1 MDSGSI
7 CVKIKTAELKR
18 LCWKLPPCR
27 YTENFSQS
35 SLKEYLEAGWNVVD
49 ISWVP
54 LYIAGDHFT
63 TQTVFELFNL
73 FRVRAKKQRKLPFC
87 LDFVHFPS
95 CFVPSL
101 SCQSAIVRHTSN
113 RNVRNTRRLV
123 CVCVLARRRAPSS
136 TATRR
141 PTSNTGFQ
149 AVSRRQSEQS
159 CPPGQQNNQMS
170 SG

>member
-1 MDSGSI
+1 MRVPSL
-7 CVKIKTAELKR
+7 CEYRWLRWKR

-73 FRVRAKKQRKLPFC
+73 FRVRAKKQRNLPFC

-101 SCQSAIVRHTSN
+101 SWQSAIVRHN
-113 RNVRNTRRLV
+113 RNVQNTRRLV
-123 CVCVLARRRAPSS
+123 CFLTRAGE
-136 TATRR
+136 R
-141 PTSNTGFQ
+141 PAALRPADQ
-149 AVSRRQSEQS
+149 RAILDSR
-159 CPPGQQNNQMS
+159 P
-170 SG
+170 